1 MVALNARQVCLEVSE
16 TLRAEAWQRAA
27 SFTTEATRWR
37 AALNWVCGAVV
48 LPWLREDYGLRA
60 VVQSAEEVWEFVDGV
75 AIAFTVNGV
84 TNGVKRRLILLP
96 IEAIAVDGFQVP
108 QEWVD
113 IPEWAG
119 DYYVP
124 LVVNWDE
131 GWLQVAGFTTHARL
145 KALGQLDLEAR
156 LYELDEMALNLEFGG
171 LWVAQELCPAE
182 VTQGA
187 IAPLEALP
195 LAQVENLIARL
206 GEALNPRLQVPFATW
221 AGLMAHGGWRS
232 RLARRRCGLDEGR
245 SLVAWLR
252 SGVAAM
258 GWDRVSFQA
267 AASGARGE
275 GARGEGETE
284 EIVGMARQVTAADQT
299 YELQVFPVDLA
310 NNVWRFGLRNWAIG
324 GMVPVGVTLR
334 LLTEDLQGFEGNA
347 DRADAVVDGLFVDV
361 ALEPGEGVVWE
372 MEPLP
377 EGYEREILRF

>member
-1 MVALNARQVCLEVSE
+1 
-16 TLRAEAWQRAA
+16 
-27 SFTTEATRWR
+27 
-37 AALNWVCGAVV
+37 
-48 LPWLREDYGLRA
+48 
-60 VVQSAEEVWEFVDGV
+60 
-75 AIAFTVNGV
+75 
-84 TNGVKRRLILLP
+84 
-96 IEAIAVDGFQVP
+96 
-108 QEWVD
+108 
-113 IPEWAG
+113 
-119 DYYVP
+119 
-124 LVVNWDE
+124 
-131 GWLQVAGFTTHARL
+131 
-145 KALGQLDLEAR
+145 LDLEAR

-187 IAPLEALP
+187 IAPLDVLP
-195 LAQVENLIARL
+195 LAQVENLITRL
-206 GEALNPRLQVPFATW
+206 AAAVNPRLQVQFATW

-232 RLARRRCGLDEGR
+232 RLARRRWGLDEGR
-245 SLVAWLR
+245 SLVDWLR

-267 AASGARGE
+267 AAVGARGE
-275 GARGEGETE
+275 GGTA
-284 EIVGMARQVTAADQT
+284 EIVGMARQVTVANQT
-299 YELQVFPVDLA
+299 YELQVFPVDLV

-334 LLTEDLQGFEGNA
+334 LLTEDLQGFEGNV